1 MKINTFELWPF
12 TKRLEMIK
20 KICYCLVEFLYKEIA
35 MHTDET
41 KRFDKRNIE
50 SNLRR
55 GVMVSKEYENY
66 LNKLPDASDK
76 IFVIEDESPGQQ
88 EDVELRSGQE
98 GMTKKRKGKGK
109 AKG

>member
-1 MKINTFELWPF
+1 
-12 TKRLEMIK
+12 MIK